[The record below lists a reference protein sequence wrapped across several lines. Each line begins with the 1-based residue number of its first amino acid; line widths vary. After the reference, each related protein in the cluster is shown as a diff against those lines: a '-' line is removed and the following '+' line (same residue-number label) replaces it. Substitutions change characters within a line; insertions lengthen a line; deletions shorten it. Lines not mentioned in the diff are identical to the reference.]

1 MDKNLSMTIETGKI
15 FNGMM
20 QIADAKSELAERL
33 NSTYTNRKLSMEGKQ
48 EEEKL
53 CRSRYNEKYTSAIAD
68 MKEAILEIRNH
79 VLSSKF
85 EPSPELTAAIDFI
98 RTMKEGGCLSPRLLD
113 QQLSQFKG
121 QEVNLIYMREKLK
134 DCIGAD
140 VFDKFTFSGYS
151 RADID
156 KPSQFIDPS
165 KYFDQLEDAVN
176 KNDNTTIALLT
187 SGIVSRLG
195 IDKSTNETSYYE
207 KRQTNMTTERPPVM

>member
-33 NSTYTNRKLSMEGKQ
+33 NSTYTNRKLSTEGKQ

-53 CRSRYNEKYTSAIAD
+53 YRSRYNEKYTSAIAD
-68 MKEAILEIRNH
+68 MKEAVLEIRNY

-85 EPSPELTAAIDFI
+85 EPSPELTATIDFI

-121 QEVNLIYMREKLK
+121 EEMNLVYLREKLK
-134 DCIGAD
+134 DCIGTD
-140 VFDKFTFSGYS
+140 VFDKYTFSGYT
-151 RADID
+151 RGDVD
-156 KPSQFIDPS
+156 LPEKFIDPS
-165 KYFDQLEDAVN
+165 EYFCQLEDAVN
-176 KNDNTTIALLT
+176 KNDNTTIAFLT

-207 KRQTNMTTERPPVM
+207 KRQANMTTERPPIM

>member
-33 NSTYTNRKLSMEGKQ
+33 NTTYTNRKLSMEGKQ

-53 CRSRYNEKYTSAIAD
+53 YRSRYNEKYTSAIAN

-85 EPSPELTAAIDFI
+85 EPSPELI

-113 QQLSQFKG
+113 QQLSQFRG

-134 DCIGAD
+134 DVIGTGA
-140 VFDKFTFSGYS
+140 FDTFTFSGYT
-151 RADID
+151 RGDVD
-156 KPSQFIDPS
+156 LPEKFIDPS

-176 KNDNTTIALLT
+176 KNDNTMIALLT

-207 KRQTNMTTERPPVM
+207 KRQTNMTTERPLVM

>member
-53 CRSRYNEKYTSAIAD
+53 YRSRYNEKYTSAIAD

-98 RTMKEGGCLSPRLLD
+98 QIMKKGGCLSPRLLD
-113 QQLSQFKG
+113 QQLSQFRG
-121 QEVNLIYMREKLK
+121 QEVNLIYLREKLK
-134 DCIGAD
+134 DCIGTD
-140 VFDKFTFSGYS
+140 VFDKYTFSGYT
-151 RADID
+151 RGDVD
-156 KPSQFIDPS
+156 LPEKFIDPS

-176 KNDNTTIALLT
+176 KNDNTMIALLT

-207 KRQTNMTTERPPVM
+207 KRQTNMTTERPLVM